1 MTKVSLGEH
10 DALLVVDIQ
19 NDFLP
24 GGSLA
29 VAGSDA
35 VIPVLNACI
44 ARFSA
49 QGLPVHACRDWHP
62 PDHCSFIENGG
73 PWPPHC
79 IAGTH
84 GAEFSTSLA
93 LPPETPVMSKGSLR
107 DREAYSAFDGT
118 ELAALLRKEQVG
130 RIFIG
135 GLTTDYCVLNSVK
148 DASRLGFSIFVLLDA
163 TRAVDLHPGD
173 GKAALEAMK
182 GHGAIFLESGEIA

>member
-1 MTKVSLGEH
+1 MTKVRLGEH
-10 DALLVVDIQ
+10 DALLVVDVQ

-24 GGSLA
+24 GGNLA
-29 VAGSDA
+29 VAGSEA
-35 VIPVLNACI
+35 VIPVLNGCI

-49 QGLPVHACRDWHP
+49 QGLPVYACRDWHP
-62 PDHCSFIENGG
+62 ADHCSFLENGG

-84 GAEFSTSLA
+84 GAEFSPALS
-93 LPPETPVMSKGSLR
+93 LPPETPVLSKGSLR

-118 ELAALLRKEQVG
+118 ELANLLGKGKVD

-148 DASRLGFSIFVLLDA
+148 DASKLGFTIFVLMDA
-163 TRAVDLHPGD
+163 TKAVDLHPGD

-182 GHGAIFLESGEIA
+182 SHGAIFLESGEIA